1 MAGAGNLTRSL
12 EKNAEL
18 TAKLSKPE
26 YLPGEE
32 IEVEITAPYTGA
44 GLLTIERDKV
54 YAHAWFQAKTTS
66 TVQKIRLPKDFEGN
80 GYLNVAF
87 VRALDS
93 REIYMSPLSYT
104 VLPFKVN
111 QEARHTHIAD
121 RRAEGRRGPA
131 SRCRCR

>member
-1 MAGAGNLTRSL
+1 LRTFVTPWPARETSAVHSK
-12 EKNAEL
+12 KNAEL
-18 TAKLSKPE
+18 TAKLSKAE

-66 TVQKIRLPKDFEGN
+66 SVQKIRLPKDFEGN

-93 REIYMSPLSYT
+93 REIYMS
-104 VLPFKVN
+104 
-111 QEARHTHIAD
+111 R
-121 RRAEGRRGPA
+121 
-131 SRCRCR
+131 